1 MARLKNLMSRVVTFV
16 NLVGKGNDELL
27 HKNTRRSQSFKQSL
41 SLSCLSLVNP
51 VCLVSEM
58 YTCKRD
64 SIQILKCSRFF
75 ALFCFSVMLSIESP
89 TLIMPGK
96 CCIIRQW
103 SYQSKGTLTLWASLV
118 HAWTKLLVERGQG
131 CREMK
136 REYMQTLDFTFVFLI
151 SQSSYCVV
159 LLKY

>member
-1 MARLKNLMSRVVTFV
+1 
-16 NLVGKGNDELL
+16 
-27 HKNTRRSQSFKQSL
+27 
-41 SLSCLSLVNP
+41 
-51 VCLVSEM
+51 
-58 YTCKRD
+58 
-64 SIQILKCSRFF
+64 
-75 ALFCFSVMLSIESP
+75 LFCFSVMLSIESP